1 MSARRVGFGYTVWL
15 VVLTVLFYAFPQQRM
30 LFWVLIGLSGVTATL
45 VGTWLHRPRKRL
57 PWYLLAASLAA
68 LCAGDTYY
76 NWIVDVSHVADPF
89 PSYADAIYLFVP
101 VLLAAALLGFMA
113 ARTVGRDRNALL
125 EALLVT
131 AALALVVWI
140 YLVAPLLHD
149 SDLTLTEKLASIAS
163 PVGDV
168 VCLAALLRLLAIG
181 GRRPAS
187 ANLLV
192 VGVLALLIT
201 DCVYSVGLMFGD
213 WQVGGPVDLGW
224 VVFYGAPG
232 LAALQPSMRWLTE
245 PMPRLP
251 GYASKTSA
259 FQGMMLLAVSLVGPG
274 ILLIESLRGQTP
286 DVPLIACVSLLIS
299 LLGVAWSG
307 GSRLQ
312 FTATLNRES
321 ALREAGARLVSATTV
336 ADVREV
342 VRTAVARLLPPETP
356 HLAVLAELVVTDHD
370 ADGEVGD
377 LDREVL
383 PPGRRPWLAGPAA
396 LLVPDLARF
405 DRVLCCPLGVDRG
418 MLYLGAAEEQ
428 LRLLAGSMEVLASQT
443 GLALARIA
451 LNEEVNR
458 AQSEAYFRT
467 LIMHT
472 SDVILIA
479 AQDDTIRYASPSATT
494 VLNLPELIGAT
505 LDTVIDPADRT
516 RFRHMLAQARAGVGR
531 HDGMDFTAV
540 RGDGARVQIELD
552 CRDLR
557 DEPTVDGLVLTLRD
571 VTERRK
577 LERELTHQ
585 ALHDSL
591 TGLANRALFTDRAQH
606 AAARAGRDGEL
617 VGVLLIDLNG
627 FRLINEALGHTVG
640 DQLLVGV
647 AARLTEVLRPGDTV
661 ARLGA
666 DEFAALIEDVSHI
679 TELEEIA
686 GRVTEALS
694 APFTVEG
701 EHIGGVA
708 SVGVS
713 TTAEARDAKELLRQ
727 ADLALN
733 VAKAAGRGQWRRY
746 QAEVHS
752 ALVARLELRA
762 ALEQA
767 VSGGHFVLQYQPI
780 VDLLTDEA
788 AGFEALVRWKHPTRG
803 VIPPDQF
810 INLAEET
817 GLIVPIGH
825 WVLEEALRSAERW
838 NRLVPSDRPRYVSVN
853 VSARQFRHPGFMD
866 SVRQVLAD
874 SGVPPRALLLE
885 ITESLLLRE
894 DEQVWADMAALRQT
908 GVRIAIDDF
917 GTGYSS
923 LSYLRHMPIDVLKID
938 KSFID
943 DMVHSR
949 KQRALVAA
957 IVQLADTLD
966 LRVIA
971 EGIEEPVHREMLASM
986 GCPYGQGYLFSRP
999 VNAAEIYGW
1008 LATRGKPANTTA

>member
-1 MSARRVGFGYTVWL
+1 MSAGRVSVGFTVWL
-15 VVLTVLFYAFPQQRM
+15 AVLTALFYAFPQQKA
-30 LFWVLIGLSGVTATL
+30 LTWVLIGLSGAAAVLAG
-45 VGTWLHRPRKRL
+45 VRLHRPRRRL
-57 PWYLLAASLAA
+57 PWYLLAAA
-68 LCAGDTYY
+68 LVALNIGDTYY
-76 NWIVDVSHVADPF
+76 NWLVEVAHDPDPF
-89 PSYADAIYLFVP
+89 PSYADAVYVVVP
-101 VLLAAALLGFMA
+101 VLLAAALLRFMA

-125 EALLVT
+125 EALMVT
-131 AALALVVWI
+131 AALALLAWV
-140 YLVAPLLHD
+140 YLVAPFIRD
-149 SDLTLTEKLASIAS
+149 SGVTVVERVAAITG
-163 PVGDV
+163 PVGDL
-168 VCLAALLRLLAIG
+168 VCVAALARLLATG
-181 GRRPAS
+181 GRRPVS

-192 VGVLALLIT
+192 LGVLSLLVT
-201 DCVYSVGLMFGD
+201 DCLYSIGLLSGD
-213 WQVGGPVDLGW
+213 WRVGGPVDLGW
-224 VVFYGAPG
+224 VIFYGAPG

-251 GYASKTSA
+251 GYASRANA
-259 FQGMMLLAVSLVGPG
+259 FQGTMLLAVSLVGPVV
-274 ILLIESLRGQTP
+274 LLAEAMRGNLR
-286 DVPLIACVSLLIS
+286 DVPLIACVTLLIS
-299 LLGVAWSG
+299 MLGVLWST
-307 GSRLQ
+307 GSRTR
-312 FTATLNRES
+312 FVATLDRES

-336 ADVREV
+336 AAVGDV
-342 VRTAVARLLPPETP
+342 VRSTVVRLLPADAP
-356 HLAVLAELVVTDHD
+356 HAVLFAPAVADHD
-370 ADGEVGD
+370 EAGEVGD
-377 LDREVL
+377 LDREVS
-383 PPGRRPWLAGPAA
+383 PPGRRPWLAAGRE
-396 LLVPDLARF
+396 LIGF
-405 DRVLCCPLGVDRG
+405 DRMLCCPLGVEPVQT
-418 MLYLGAAEEQ
+418 LYLGAAEEQ

-443 GLALARIA
+443 GLAMARIA
-451 LNEEVNR
+451 LTEEVHR

-467 LIMHT
+467 LILHA
-472 SDVILIA
+472 SDVIMIVDS
-479 AQDDTIRYASPSATT
+479 DDTVRYASPSAHT
-494 VLNLPELIGAT
+494 VLEAPDLVGAA
-505 LDTVIDPADRT
+505 LETVIDLADRT

-540 RGDGARVQIELD
+540 RRDGARLQIEVN
-552 CRDLR
+552 CRDMR
-557 DEPTVDGLVLTLRD
+557 DEPTVNGLVLTLRD
-571 VTERRK
+571 VTERRT

-591 TGLANRALFTDRAQH
+591 TGLANRVLFTDRAQH
-606 AAARAGRDGEL
+606 AAARAGRDGSL

-640 DQLLVGV
+640 DRLLAGV
-647 AARLTEVLRPGDTV
+647 AERLTEVLRPGDTV

-666 DEFAALIEDVSHI
+666 DEFAALIEDVSHLS
-679 TELEEIA
+679 ELEEIA
-686 GRVTEALS
+686 GRVTTALTS
-694 APFTVEG
+694 PFTIEG
-701 EHIGGVA
+701 EQIGGVA

-713 TTAEARDAKELLRQ
+713 TTAEARDADELLRQ

-817 GLIVPIGH
+817 GLIVPIGN

-866 SVRQVLAD
+866 SVRQILAD

-885 ITESLLLRE
+885 ITESLLLRD
-894 DEQVWADMAALRQT
+894 DEQVWADLAALRQT

-949 KQRALVAA
+949 KQRALVSA

-999 VNAAEIYGW
+999 VNAADIYGW
-1008 LATRGKPANTTA
+1008 LSARGKAPKTATA

>member
-1 MSARRVGFGYTVWL
+1 MSARRVSVGFTVWL
-15 VVLTVLFYAFPQQRM
+15 AVLTVLFYAFPQQKA
-30 LFWVLIGLSGVTATL
+30 LTWVLIGLSGAAAVVTG
-45 VGTWLHRPRKRL
+45 VRLHRPRRRL
-57 PWYLLAASLAA
+57 PWYLLSAA
-68 LCAGDTYY
+68 LVALTIGDAYY
-76 NWIVDVSHVADPF
+76 NWLVEVAHDPDPF
-89 PSYADAIYLFVP
+89 PSYADAVYVVVP
-101 VLLAAALLGFMA
+101 VLLAAALLRFMA

-125 EALLVT
+125 EALMVT
-131 AALALVVWI
+131 AALALLAWI
-140 YLVAPLLHD
+140 YLVAPFIRD
-149 SDLTLTEKLASIAS
+149 SGISVTERVAAITG
-163 PVGDV
+163 PVGDL
-168 VCLAALLRLLAIG
+168 VCVAALTRLLATG

-192 VGVLALLIT
+192 LGVLSLLVT
-201 DCVYSVGLMFGD
+201 DCLYSIGLLWSD
-213 WQVGGPVDLGW
+213 WRAGGPVDLGW
-224 VVFYGAPG
+224 VIFYGASG

-251 GYASKTSA
+251 GYASRASA
-259 FQGMMLLAVSLVGPG
+259 FQGSMLLAVSLVGPVV
-274 ILLIESLRGQTP
+274 LLVEAMRGNVTE
-286 DVPLIACVSLLIS
+286 VPLIACVTLLIS
-299 LLGVAWSG
+299 MFGVLWST
-307 GSRLQ
+307 GSRAQ
-312 FTATLNRES
+312 FVATLDREA

-336 ADVREV
+336 DAVVEV
-342 VRTAVARLLPPETP
+342 VRSTVTRLLPPDAP
-356 HLAVLAELVVTDHD
+356 HAVVFADGSAADHD
-370 ADGEVGD
+370 EDGEIGD
-377 LDREVL
+377 LDREPS
-383 PPGRRPWLAGPAA
+383 PPGRRPWLADG
-396 LLVPDLARF
+396 REQTGF
-405 DRVLCCPLGVDRG
+405 ERMLCCPLGAEPVHT
-418 MLYLGAAEEQ
+418 LYLGAAEEQ

-443 GLALARIA
+443 GLAMARIA
-451 LNEEVNR
+451 LTEEVHR

-467 LIMHT
+467 LILHA
-472 SDVILIA
+472 SDVIMIVDP
-479 AQDDTIRYASPSATT
+479 DDTIRYASPSAHA
-494 VLNLPELIGAT
+494 VLAAPDLVGAA
-505 LDTVIDPADRT
+505 LETVIDLADRT

-540 RGDGARVQIELD
+540 RKDGVRLQIEVN
-552 CRDLR
+552 CRDMR
-557 DEPTVDGLVLTLRD
+557 DEPTVAGLVLTLRD
-571 VTERRK
+571 VTERRT

-591 TGLANRALFTDRAQH
+591 TGLANRVLFTDRAQH
-606 AAARAGRDGEL
+606 AAARAGRDGTL

-640 DQLLVGV
+640 DRLLVGV
-647 AARLTEVLRPGDTV
+647 AERLTEVLRPGDTV

-666 DEFAALIEDVSHI
+666 DEFAALIEDVSHLA
-679 TELEEIA
+679 ELEEIA
-686 GRVTEALS
+686 GRVTTALTT
-694 APFTVEG
+694 PFTIEG
-701 EHIGGVA
+701 EQIGGIA

-713 TTAEARDAKELLRQ
+713 TTAEARDANELLRQ

-733 VAKAAGRGQWRRY
+733 IAKAAGRGQWRRY

-853 VSARQFRHPGFMD
+853 VSARQFRNPGFMD
-866 SVRQVLAD
+866 SVRQILAD

-885 ITESLLLRE
+885 ITESLLLRD
-894 DEQVWADMAALRQT
+894 DEQVWADLAALRQT

-949 KQRALVAA
+949 KQRALVSA

-999 VNAAEIYGW
+999 VNAADIYGW
-1008 LATRGKPANTTA
+1008 LASRSKAAKPAPA

>member
-1 MSARRVGFGYTVWL
+1 MSARRVSVGFTVWL
-15 VVLTVLFYAFPQQRM
+15 AVLTVLFYAFPQQK
-30 LFWVLIGLSGVTATL
+30 LVIWTLIGLSGAAAVVA
-45 VGTWLHRPRKRL
+45 GTRLHRPRRRL
-57 PWYLLAASLAA
+57 PWYLLAASLVA
-68 LCAGDTYY
+68 LNTGDAYY
-76 NWIVDVSHVADPF
+76 NWLVEVAHDPDPF
-89 PSYADAIYLFVP
+89 PSYADLIYMSVP

-125 EALLVT
+125 EALMVT
-131 AALALVVWI
+131 AALALLAWV
-140 YLVAPLLHD
+140 YLVAPFVRD
-149 SDLTLTEKLASIAS
+149 SGMTINERVASIS
-163 PVGDV
+163 GPIGDL
-168 VCLAALLRLLAIG
+168 VCVAALARLLSTG
-181 GRRPAS
+181 GRRPVA

-192 VGVLALLIT
+192 LGVLSLLIT
-201 DCVYSVGLMFGD
+201 DCVYAIDLVAGG
-213 WQVGGPVDLGW
+213 WQVGGPVDVGW

-251 GYASKTSA
+251 GYASRANTL
-259 FQGMMLLAVSLVGPG
+259 QGAMLLAVSLVGPLV
-274 ILLIESLRGQTP
+274 LLEEAIRGDLR
-286 DVPLIACVSLLIS
+286 DVPLIACVTLLIS
-299 LLGVAWSG
+299 MLGVLWST
-307 GSRLQ
+307 GSRTQ
-312 FTATLNRES
+312 FVATLDREF
-321 ALREAGARLVSATTV
+321 ALREAGARLVSATTAAEV
-336 ADVREV
+336 GEV
-342 VRTAVARLLPPETP
+342 VRSTVARLLPAEAP
-356 HLAVLAELVVTDHD
+356 HAVVLTEQAVAAHD
-370 ADGEVGD
+370 EAGEVGD
-377 LDREVL
+377 LDREVS
-383 PPGRRPWLAGPAA
+383 PPGRRPWLTAGRE
-396 LLVPDLARF
+396 VPELSRF
-405 DRVLCCPLGVDRG
+405 EHVLCCPLGAESR
-418 MLYLGAAEEQ
+418 MLYLGAAEDR

-443 GLALARIA
+443 GLALARIT
-451 LNEEVNR
+451 LTEEVHR

-467 LIMHT
+467 LVLHA
-472 SDVILIA
+472 SDVIMIVNS
-479 AQDDTIRYASPSATT
+479 DDTIRYASPSAHT
-494 VLNLPELIGAT
+494 VLDAPDLVGAS
-505 LDTVIDPADRT
+505 LETVIDLADRT

-540 RGDGARVQIELD
+540 RGDGDRLQIEVD
-552 CRDLR
+552 CRDMR
-557 DEPTVDGLVLTLRD
+557 DEPTVGGVVLTLRD

-591 TGLANRALFTDRAQH
+591 TGLANRVLFTDRAQH
-606 AAARAGRDGEL
+606 AAARAGRDGTL

-627 FRLINEALGHTVG
+627 FRMINEALGHTVG
-640 DQLLVGV
+640 DRLLVGV
-647 AARLTEVLRPGDTV
+647 AERLTDVLRPGDTV

-666 DEFAALIEDVSHI
+666 DEFAALIEDVSHLS
-679 TELEEIA
+679 ELEEIA
-686 GRVTEALS
+686 GRVTTALT
-694 APFTVEG
+694 APFTIEG
-701 EHIGGVA
+701 EQVGGVA
-708 SVGVS
+708 SVGVA
-713 TTAEARDAKELLRQ
+713 TTAEARDANELLRQ

-788 AGFEALVRWKHPTRG
+788 AGFEALVRWRHPTRG

-817 GLIVPIGH
+817 GLIVQIGH

-853 VSARQFRHPGFMD
+853 VSARQFRNPGFMD
-866 SVRQVLAD
+866 SVRQVLAE

-885 ITESLLLRE
+885 ITESLLLRD
-894 DEQVWADMAALRQT
+894 DEQVWADLAALRQT

-949 KQRALVAA
+949 KQRALVSA

-999 VNAAEIYGW
+999 VNAADIYGW
-1008 LATRGKPANTTA
+1008 LASRTKAARPA

>member
-1 MSARRVGFGYTVWL
+1 MSARRVGFGYTVL
-15 VVLTVLFYAFPQQRM
+15 LLVLTVLYYAFSQYKLLIWP
-30 LFWVLIGLSGVTATL
+30 LIGLSGVVAII
-45 VGTWLHRPRKRL
+45 VGTRLHRPRQRL
-57 PWYLLAASLAA
+57 PWYLLAGSLVA
-68 LCAGDTYY
+68 LNTGDTYY
-76 NWIVDVSHVADPF
+76 NWLVEVVHEPEPF
-89 PSYADAIYLFVP
+89 PSYADVVYVFVP
-101 VLLAAALLGFMA
+101 VLLASALLGFIG

-125 EALLVT
+125 EALMVT
-131 AALALVVWI
+131 AALSLVVWI
-140 YLVAPLLHD
+140 YLVAPMIRD
-149 SDLTLTEKLASIAS
+149 SGTTTTEKLASIIGPA
-163 PVGDV
+163 GDV
-168 VCLAALLRLLAIG
+168 VCLAALTRLLAVG
-181 GRRPAS
+181 GRRPAP

-192 VGVLALLIT
+192 AGVLSLLVT
-201 DCVYSVGLMFGD
+201 DCLYSVDVLAGS
-213 WQVGGPVDLGW
+213 WEVGGPVDLGW
-224 VVFYGAPG
+224 VVFYAAPG
-232 LAALQPSMRWLTE
+232 LAALLPSMRWLTE
-245 PMPRLP
+245 PMSRLP
-251 GYASKTSA
+251 GYASRTSA
-259 FQGMMLLAVSLVGPG
+259 FQGAMLLAVSLVGPVV
-274 ILLIESLRGQTP
+274 LLIESMRGQTR
-286 DVPLIACVSLLIS
+286 DVPLIACVTLLIS
-299 LLGVAWSG
+299 MFGVLWSS
-307 GSRLQ
+307 GSRFDFL
-312 FTATLNRES
+312 ATLNRES
-321 ALREAGARLVSATTV
+321 ALREAGARLVSATTAV
-336 ADVREV
+336 EVGEV
-342 VRTAVARLLPPETP
+342 VRTAVLRLLPADAP
-356 HLAVLAELVVTDHD
+356 HLAVLAETAATDHD
-370 ADGEVGD
+370 EEGEVGD

-383 PPGRRPWLAGPAA
+383 PPGRRPWLADAAGLPAE
-396 LLVPDLARF
+396 LTRF
-405 DRVLCCPLGVDRG
+405 DRVLCCPLGTDPGG
-418 MLYLGAAEEQ
+418 MLYLGAREEQ

-451 LNEEVNR
+451 LNQEVNR

-467 LIMHT
+467 LILHT
-472 SDVILIA
+472 SDVIVIA
-479 AQDDTIRYASPSATT
+479 NTDDTIRYASPSART
-494 VLNLPELIGAT
+494 VLDVPELVGAA

-540 RGDGARVQIELD
+540 RGDGARLQIEVD

-557 DEPTVDGLVLTLRD
+557 DEPTVNGLVLTLRD

-627 FRLINEALGHTVG
+627 FRLINEALGHMIG
-640 DQLLVGV
+640 DRLLAGV
-647 AARLTEVLRPGDTV
+647 AERLTEVLRPGDTV

-679 TELEEIA
+679 AELEEIA
-686 GRVTEALS
+686 GRVTTALS
-694 APFTVEG
+694 APFVIEG
-701 EHIGGVA
+701 EHIGGAA
-708 SVGVS
+708 SVGVA

-825 WVLEEALRSAERW
+825 WVLEEALKSAERW

-853 VSARQFRHPGFMD
+853 VSARQFRNPGFMD
-866 SVRQVLAD
+866 SVRQVLAE

-1008 LATRGKPANTTA
+1008 LAARGKTAKVV